1 MTRES
6 SNFQKFHCVLL
17 KGLGID
23 TELGFIVVLWFLST
37 WSWRTAACDFVMWFV
52 ILWFVMWF
60 CDLICYV
67 IWFVMWFVMWFVIL
81 WFAQP
86 GRGGLQHACF
96 CRRALSPPR
105 CKDQRFYEKNCE
117 RIFCKEVD
125 PEENEPTLLMREVL
139 FPMAKL
145 CGNNVDW
152 RHLVKGTSHLG
163 SIC

>member
-52 ILWFVMWF
+52 I
-60 CDLICYV
+60 CDFMICD
-67 IWFVMWFVMWFVIL
+67 VIL
-81 WFAQP
+81 WFVICEVICDFVICRP